1 MATKKTTKNNT
12 TEAPV
17 EAAKPNWIERAKG
30 FALTSI
36 KAVAKGLTIIDVTAR
51 IALGVT
57 VWFIAVPTFVVYAAT
72 FLGVV
77 GALQTVHMLWKAQR

>member
-12 TEAPV
+12 TEATEVATPSIV
-17 EAAKPNWIERAKG
+17 ERAKG
-30 FALTSI
+30 AALA
-36 KAVAKGLTIIDVTAR
+36 AVNGAAKVLTIIDVIAR
-51 IALGVT
+51 IALGIT

-77 GALQTVHMLWKAQR
+77 GALQTLHMLWKAQR

>member
-1 MATKKTTKNNT
+1 MATKKTNQNNT
-12 TEAPV
+12 TKATEQ
-17 EAAKPNWIERAKG
+17 AKPSLVERAKG
-30 FALTSI
+30 AALDTINS
-36 KAVAKGLTIIDVTAR
+36 AAKVLTIIDVIAR

-77 GALQTVHMLWKAQR
+77 GALQTLHMLWKAQR

>member
-12 TEAPV
+12 VEATEAATRSIV
-17 EAAKPNWIERAKG
+17 ERAKG
-30 FALTSI
+30 AALA
-36 KAVAKGLTIIDVTAR
+36 AVNGAAKVLTIIDVIAR
-51 IALGVT
+51 IALGIT

-77 GALQTVHMLWKAQR
+77 GALQTLHMLWKAQR